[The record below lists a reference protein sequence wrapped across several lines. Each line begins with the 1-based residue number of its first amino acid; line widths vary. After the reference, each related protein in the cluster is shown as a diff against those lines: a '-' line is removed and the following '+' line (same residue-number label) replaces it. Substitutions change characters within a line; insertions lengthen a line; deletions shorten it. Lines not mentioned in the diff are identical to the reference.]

1 MCSRFGYTICTGGT
15 HMVNLNERIKFLR
28 QNSNLTQSQLAN
40 RIGVSKSLI
49 SAYELGNRLPSYD
62 NLIKIAAYF
71 KVSTDYLLG
80 IDNKNYLDLSGLN
93 DAQKIVL
100 YQLIRTMRK

>member
-1 MCSRFGYTICTGGT
+1 
-15 HMVNLNERIKFLR
+15 MVNLSERIKFLR
-28 QNSNLTQSQLAN
+28 QNANLTQNQLAD

-62 NLIKIAAYF
+62 NLIKIATIF

-80 IDNKNYLDLSGLN
+80 VENKNYLDMSGLT
-93 DAQKIVL
+93 DSQKIIL
-100 YQLIRTMRK
+100 YQLVRSIRK

>member
-1 MCSRFGYTICTGGT
+1 
-15 HMVNLNERIKFLR
+15 MVNLNERIKSLR
-28 QNSNLTQSQLAN
+28 ENAKLTQNQLAT

-62 NLIKIAAYF
+62 NLIKIATFF

-80 IDNKNYLDLSGLN
+80 IEHKDSLDLSGLN
-93 DAQKIVL
+93 DSQKIIL
-100 YQLIRTMRK
+100 YQLVRSMRK

>member
-1 MCSRFGYTICTGGT
+1 
-15 HMVNLNERIKFLR
+15 MVNLSERIKFLR
-28 QNSNLTQSQLAN
+28 QNANLTQNQLAD

-62 NLIKIAAYF
+62 NLIKIATIF

-80 IDNKNYLDLSGLN
+80 VENKNYLDMSGLT
-93 DAQKIVL
+93 DSQK
-100 YQLIRTMRK
+100 